1 MVIVCNMV
9 IVCYIYTYYIYTC
22 IHTASTSTSYQEL
35 PARCVSMPEE
45 AKRMIESDELEEDGL
60 LHPGGE
66 RRGPFKRFNGDLI

>member
-1 MVIVCNMV
+1 
-9 IVCYIYTYYIYTC
+9 
-22 IHTASTSTSYQEL
+22 
-35 PARCVSMPEE
+35 MPEE